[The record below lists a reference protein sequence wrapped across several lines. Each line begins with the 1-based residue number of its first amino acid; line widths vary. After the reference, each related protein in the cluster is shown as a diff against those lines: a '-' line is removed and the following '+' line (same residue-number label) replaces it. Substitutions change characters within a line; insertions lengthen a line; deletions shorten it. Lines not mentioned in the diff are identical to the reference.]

1 MRLCEMGVRG
11 EKGAPHEIRPTEP
24 RGASQLPGPLFQC
37 PLCPIWL
44 QGYGKN
50 HRMRRNWGSTC
61 GRFSVADLGEVPQ
74 KYPQGRGA
82 GAKREGTDLPV
93 PSQKVLVYKVS
104 ISRSSASAGPRT
116 PCRDGPSPRGRPRG
130 DPIRIKMLGGS
141 KFRHLRAKSRPAGGC
156 APKRLAAAR
165 CAPRFLPEAK
175 MLVDEARHRKNSP
188 GCGPGELGFN

>member
-1 MRLCEMGVRG
+1 MPCPRYSRSVPGLRLDHADQDPPGLVRIFYYITEREQCQSLERLPEERDAPQKGAIFKGNRMRLCEMGVRG

-50 HRMRRNWGSTC
+50 HRMRRNWVSTC

-82 GAKREGTDLPV
+82 GAKREGTGFPI
-93 PSQKVLVYKVS
+93 PSQKVQNM
-104 ISRSSASAGPRT
+104 
-116 PCRDGPSPRGRPRG
+116 D
-130 DPIRIKMLGGS
+130 
-141 KFRHLRAKSRPAGGC
+141 F
-156 APKRLAAAR
+156 
-165 CAPRFLPEAK
+165 
-175 MLVDEARHRKNSP
+175 
-188 GCGPGELGFN
+188 